1 MSYEELKNIYETNFG
16 LSFLNTSIEE
26 RLAVIGLICNVTHQ
40 LQMKKPGVTC
50 YQVIMKI
57 MENCDMVDSM
67 REFLTALSIM
77 CEDTMRN
84 CSKFSDFGIKEGK
97 KQVAKIKEILSTWL
111 PF

>member
-1 MSYEELKNIYETNFG
+1 MSYEELKDLYSRTFA
-16 LSFLNTSIEE
+16 LSYLNTSIEE
-26 RLAVIGLICNVTHQ
+26 RLAVVGLICNVTHQ

-57 MENCDMVDSM
+57 MENCDMVNSM
-67 REFLTALSIM
+67 QEFLTALSIM